1 MISAK
6 SQRFTLKGHVD
17 VERRIQRDQRHVAR
31 SVCKA
36 LPTAQFR
43 ALLLGGG
50 YGRGEGGYRV
60 TDDGYA
66 PYNDYDYFVVY
77 DGTARECRAAGRTL
91 RRLGHLLERDIGIEV
106 DFAILRWA
114 DLPRMEYS
122 LMNTE
127 LQLGYCTVAGDPDA
141 LNKMPQM
148 TLEKLP
154 LSEFSRLMLNRG
166 SLLLMNQRMLDSGG
180 VVGETEREQFSR
192 YLDKAVLA
200 CADAR
205 LAAAGR
211 YHLSYL
217 QKRERL
223 AALRWSGGESF
234 VNAYDRALESRFGPK
249 AILVDAGQEENA
261 QKVAIAYWLEALA
274 ELEAAR
280 LGSLPEWSEYATFR
294 IGKGQSRRGVMGF
307 SRNVFVTMREFG
319 LSEFFRNAGWAFRY
333 PRERLISVLPGLL
346 DPCIGISTDQLADAL
361 SRPAMR
367 DRASLTRIFLDYW
380 SRYA

>member
-6 SQRFTLKGHVD
+6 SKRYTLKGDVD
-17 VERRIQRDQRHVAR
+17 VERRIQRDQDHVAR

-36 LPTAQFR
+36 LPAAQFR
-43 ALLLGGG
+43 ALLLAGG

-66 PYNDYDYFVVY
+66 PYNDYDYFVVV
-77 DGTARECRAAGRTL
+77 DGTARECRVAGRSL
-91 RRLGHLLERDIGIEV
+91 ERLGHLLERDIGIEV
-106 DFAILRWA
+106 DFAVLRWA

-127 LQLGYCTVAGDPDA
+127 LQLGYCTIAGDPDA
-141 LNKMPQM
+141 LKKMPQM

-180 VVGETEREQFSR
+180 VVGEAEREQFAR
-192 YLDKAVLA
+192 YLNKAVLA
-200 CADAR
+200 CGDAR

-217 QKRERL
+217 QKRKRL
-223 AALRWSGGESF
+223 AALKWSGSVSF
-234 VNAYDRALESRFGPK
+234 LDAYDSALESRFGPK
-249 AILVDAGQEENA
+249 AILIDAGQEKNA
-261 QKVAIAYWLEALA
+261 QKIVITYWLEALS

-280 LGSLPEWSEYATFR
+280 LGSLPGWSEYATFR
-294 IGKGQSRRGVMGF
+294 ISKGQSRRGVMGF

-319 LSEFFRNAGWAFRY
+319 LSEFFQNAGWAFRY

-346 DPCIGISTDQLADAL
+346 DPRIGISTDQLASAL
-361 SRPAMR
+361 SRPAMH